1 MVNPFVVGALAVGR
15 AGTLGAVLIPTV
27 VGVAVPEGFDAV
39 TRREYTVPGVRPTT
53 VAELKPTPLS
63 TTVTPG
69 SSTPEASRTT

>member
-1 MVNPFVVGALAVGR
+1 VNPFVVGALDVGR
-15 AGTLGAVLIPTV
+15 AGILGEVFILIV
-27 VGVAVPEGFDAV
+27 VGVAVPEGFVAV

-69 SSTPEASRTT
+69 ISTPEASRTA